1 MSDNTQ
7 NIYTWQFLRHPQ
19 EGLLRRESQA
29 LAVPVSYFQ
38 LCFLAFSKSTRT
50 AGSSRYHEF
59 SMEAQHAPGRTLL
72 ASSKQ
77 TPSSFISQT
86 QPKQWWLP
94 SHGTAPFYL
103 FYFWGELSCKLIG
116 ECLHRA
122 RMLKSSYV
130 APRFH
135 QLHVI
140 SLLPQHQAILFY
152 YSCNDSEMCK
162 SVSKRKT
169 RGGKKRGNSSKMYLG
184 LNCFEQSSN

>member
-1 MSDNTQ
+1 MSFLWKLSTLRAGRCWPVASRPHPASFPKLNPNNGGFQ
-7 NIYTWQFLRHPQ
+7 VMELLPFIY
-19 EGLLRRESQA
+19 LL
-29 LAVPVSYFQ
+29 
-38 LCFLAFSKSTRT
+38 
-50 AGSSRYHEF
+50 
-59 SMEAQHAPGRTLL
+59 
-72 ASSKQ
+72 
-77 TPSSFISQT
+77 
-86 QPKQWWLP
+86 
-94 SHGTAPFYL
+94 
-103 FYFWGELSCKLIG
+103 ELSCKLIG

-122 RMLKSSYV
+122 RMLKSPYV
-130 APRFH
+130 APKFH